1 MSELPLAGTGKIDRR
16 RLTARARW
24 PLARAAGPAMRAVII
39 REHGGPR
46 PPRPRRALPRSAPR
60 ARARSSWRVRATSLN
75 YHDVFTLRGMPG
87 IKIPMPAIM
96 GLDVAGEVDEV
107 GPGVEGWR
115 LGDRVLVDP
124 IDRERGGLMG
134 ETIHGG
140 LAERCRAGAHQLIRI
155 PDGVSFAD
163 AAALPVAYGT
173 AHRMMVTQGR
183 VAAGERVLIL
193 GASGGVGTCCV
204 FLAKM
209 AGATVV
215 ACASSEDKL
224 KRLYELGADHVI
236 DYARGD
242 FMARGP
248 RALRQAAAAG
258 ASTAA
263 STWSSTSLAAT
274 PGCRRCAAC
283 AAAGGCSRAAPP
295 PASIRTT
302 DIRYIWTFELQV
314 LGSNGWTPDDLVTLL
329 EHGRRAA
336 GCSR

>member
-1 MSELPLAGTGKIDRR
+1 
-16 RLTARARW
+16 
-24 PLARAAGPAMRAVII
+24 MRAMIV
-39 REHGGPR
+39 REHGGLDRLVHDEHFPDPR
-46 PPRPRRALPRSAPR
+46 PGPGEVVVA
-60 ARARSSWRVRATSLN
+60 VRATSLN

-107 GPGVEGWR
+107 GPDVEGWR
-115 LGDRVLVDP
+115 PGDRVLIDP
-124 IDRERGGLMG
+124 SDRQRGGLMG

-155 PDGVSFAD
+155 PAGVSFAD

-215 ACASSEDKL
+215 ACASSEAKA

-242 FMARGP
+242 FMAEVHARFGKPHRRRFDGGVDVVINFTGGDTWVPSLRCLRRGG
-248 RALRQAAAAG
+248 RLLTCGATAG
-258 ASTAA
+258 FD
-263 STWSSTSLAAT
+263 
-274 PGCRRCAAC
+274 PK
-283 AAAGGCSRAAPP
+283 
-295 PASIRTT
+295 T
-302 DIRYIWTFELQV
+302 DIRFIWTFELQV
-314 LGSNGWTPDDLVTLL
+314 LGSNGWTQEDLVTLL
-329 EHGRRAA
+329 EMVDAGRLKPVIDRVVPLAEA
-336 GCSR
+336 REGLRLLADREVIGKVIVVPVH